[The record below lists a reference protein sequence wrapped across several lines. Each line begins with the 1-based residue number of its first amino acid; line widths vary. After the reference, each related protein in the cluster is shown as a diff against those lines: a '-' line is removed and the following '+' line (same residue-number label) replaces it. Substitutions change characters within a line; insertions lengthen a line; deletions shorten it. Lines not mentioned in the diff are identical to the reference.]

1 MEKMDEKMYEA
12 GMAARRRILGDTHVD
27 RAIANTTPL
36 TADFQELI
44 TTYAWHVWTRGVLED
59 RTRRILV
66 IGTMM
71 AIGRWEEFDMHVRAA
86 LRDDF
91 PLLDIKETVIQQG
104 IYCGVPAANTAFHRV
119 QAVVTALE
127 AEGVTVNKAGL

>member
-1 MEKMDEKMYEA
+1 MKMDEKMYEA
-12 GMAARRRILGDTHVD
+12 GMVARRRILGDAHVD
-27 RAIANTTPL
+27 RAVASTTPL
-36 TADFQELI
+36 TEDFQELI
-44 TTYAWHVWTRGVLED
+44 STYAWHVWTRGALDD

-86 LRDDF
+86 LWDNF
-91 PLLDIKETVIQQG
+91 PLLDIRETVIQQG

-119 QAVVTALE
+119 QAIVDDLE
-127 AEGVTVNKAGL
+127 TEGVTVNNAGL

>member
-1 MEKMDEKMYEA
+1 MAMDEKMLEA
-12 GMAARRRILGDTHVD
+12 GMAARRRILGDVHVD
-27 RAIANTTPL
+27 RAVANTTPL

-44 TTYAWHVWTRGVLED
+44 STYAWHVWTRGVLED

-86 LRDDF
+86 LRHDF
-91 PLLDIKETVIQQG
+91 PLVEVKETIIQQG
-104 IYCGVPAANTAFHRV
+104 IYCGVPAANTAFHRL
-119 QAVVTALE
+119 QAIVKELE
-127 AEGVTVNKAGL
+127 GEGIAVNKVGL